1 MMGYGDRQAQAQN
14 QQYQQEMA
22 EQQAYED
29 QQRQAGYTYPG
40 DMWANQR
47 PNDQAA
53 QVRQAIFE
61 IENMPK
67 NAEEW
72 QKWGLSVSAAID
84 AVARIPGID
93 SYDIEKINRKFK
105 FLINRANSQ
114 GCKAIV
120 ESRMQE
126 FLFLLR
132 SYVAK
137 GDVPLAGLTG
147 VGAMITTHSQQKQE
161 IRYPSVPQSSFGLLD
176 MLPFVG
182 RRR

>member
-1 MMGYGDRQAQAQN
+1 MGYGQPQPAEPAPPPQGPYEQQYD
-14 QQYQQEMA
+14 QYQQYP
-22 EQQAYED
+22 EQQ
-29 QQRQAGYTYPG
+29 YTYPG
-40 DMWANQR
+40 DMWAGQR

-61 IENMPK
+61 IEKMPK
-67 NAEEW
+67 TSDEW
-72 QKWGLSVSAAID
+72 KNWSFGIAAAID

-93 SYDIEKINRKFK
+93 SYDIDRLNRKFK

-114 GCKAIV
+114 GCRSIV
-120 ESRMQE
+120 ESRFQE
-126 FLFLLR
+126 FMFLLR

-137 GDVPLAGLTG
+137 GDIQLPGLTG

-161 IRYPSVPQSSFGLLD
+161 IRYPTQPQLTSGLID
-176 MLPFVG
+176 AITAPF

>member
-1 MMGYGDRQAQAQN
+1 MGYGDQRQAQAQN

-22 EQQAYED
+22 EQQAYDE
-29 QQRQAGYTYPG
+29 QQGGGYTYPG

>member
-1 MMGYGDRQAQAQN
+1 MGYGDQRQA
-14 QQYQQEMA
+14 QYQQEMA
-22 EQQAYED
+22 EQQAYDE
-29 QQRQAGYTYPG
+29 QQQVGYTYPG

>member
-1 MMGYGDRQAQAQN
+1 MMEYGERQNQ
-14 QQYQQEMA
+14 QQYQQDMA
-22 EQQAYED
+22 EQQMYEE
-29 QQRQAGYTYPG
+29 QQQAGYTYPG
-40 DMWANQR
+40 DMWAGQR

-67 NAEEW
+67 TAEEW

-161 IRYPSVPQSSFGLLD
+161 IRYPNQQQASFGLLD
-176 MLPFVG
+176 MIPFVG

>member
-1 MMGYGDRQAQAQN
+1 MEYGETQAQQTQQQQQQVAAQ
-14 QQYQQEMA
+14 QDQYQDYPEP
-22 EQQAYED
+22 
-29 QQRQAGYTYPG
+29 GYNYPG

-61 IENMPK
+61 IEKMPSTDK
-67 NAEEW
+67 EW
-72 QKWGLSVSAAID
+72 QSWSLGVAAAID

-93 SYDIEKINRKFK
+93 SYDIDKLNRKFK

-126 FLFLLR
+126 FQFLLR

-137 GDVPLAGLTG
+137 GDVPLPGLTG
-147 VGAMITTHSQQKQE
+147 VGAMITTHTNQKQE
-161 IRYPSVPQSSFGLLD
+161 IRYPTQPQAGFGLLD
-176 MLPFVG
+176 MIPFVG

>member
-1 MMGYGDRQAQAQN
+1 
-14 QQYQQEMA
+14 
-22 EQQAYED
+22 
-29 QQRQAGYTYPG
+29 
-40 DMWANQR
+40 
-47 PNDQAA
+47 
-53 QVRQAIFE
+53 
-61 IENMPK
+61 
-67 NAEEW
+67 
-72 QKWGLSVSAAID
+72 
-84 AVARIPGID
+84 
-93 SYDIEKINRKFK
+93 
-105 FLINRANSQ
+105 
-114 GCKAIV
+114 
-120 ESRMQE
+120 MQE

>member
-1 MMGYGDRQAQAQN
+1 MGYGDRQAQAQN

-29 QQRQAGYTYPG
+29 QQQQAGYTYPG

>member
-1 MMGYGDRQAQAQN
+1 MEYGERQNQ
-14 QQYQQEMA
+14 QQYQQDMA
-22 EQQAYED
+22 EQQMYEE
-29 QQRQAGYTYPG
+29 QQQAAGYTYPG
-40 DMWANQR
+40 DMWAGQR

-61 IENMPK
+61 IEKMPK
-67 NAEEW
+67 TAEEW

-132 SYVAK
+132 SYVSK

-161 IRYPSVPQSSFGLLD
+161 IRYPNQQQASFGLLD
-176 MLPFVG
+176 MIPFVG

>member
-1 MMGYGDRQAQAQN
+1 MEYGEQRQQHGNLEAQ
-14 QQYQQEMA
+14 QQSEY
-22 EQQAYED
+22 D
-29 QQRQAGYTYPG
+29 QQMYDQQQGYSYPG

-61 IENMPK
+61 IEKMPQ
-67 NAEEW
+67 NPDEW
-72 QKWGLSVSAAID
+72 RQWQLTVAAAID

-93 SYDIEKINRKFK
+93 TYDIEKLNRKFK

-114 GCKAIV
+114 GCRAIV

-126 FLFLLR
+126 FLFMLR

-161 IRYPSVPQSSFGLLD
+161 IRYPTQQQSSFGLID

>member
-1 MMGYGDRQAQAQN
+1 MEYGQRQT
-14 QQYQQEMA
+14 QQEMA
-22 EQQAYED
+22 EQQAYDE
-29 QQRQAGYTYPG
+29 QQQQAAYSYPG

-61 IENMPK
+61 IEKMPK

-161 IRYPSVPQSSFGLLD
+161 IRYPQQPQAGFGLLD

>member
-1 MMGYGDRQAQAQN
+1 MMEYGERQNQ
-14 QQYQQEMA
+14 QQYQQDMA

-29 QQRQAGYTYPG
+29 QQQAGYTYHG
-40 DMWANQR
+40 DMWAGQR

-61 IENMPK
+61 IDKMPK

-132 SYVAK
+132 SYVSK

-147 VGAMITTHSQQKQE
+147 IGAMITTHSQQKQE
-161 IRYPSVPQSSFGLLD
+161 IRYPNQQQASFGLLD
-176 MLPFVG
+176 MIPFVG

>member
-1 MMGYGDRQAQAQN
+1 MEYGEQPQQQAVQQYDD
-14 QQYQQEMA
+14 QYQQYPDPTM
-22 EQQAYED
+22 
-29 QQRQAGYTYPG
+29 GYQYPG
-40 DMWANQR
+40 DMWAGQR

-61 IENMPK
+61 IEKMPQTK
-67 NAEEW
+67 EEW
-72 QKWGLSVSAAID
+72 QKWGYAISAAID

-93 SYDIEKINRKFK
+93 SYDIDKINRKFK

-114 GCKAIV
+114 GCKAIT

-137 GDVPLAGLTG
+137 GDVPLQGLTG
-147 VGAMITTHSQQKQE
+147 VGAMITTHTNQKQD
-161 IRYPSVPQSSFGLLD
+161 IRYPNQQQQSFGLMD
-176 MLPFVG
+176 MIPFIG
-182 RRR
+182 RKR

>member
-1 MMGYGDRQAQAQN
+1 MGYGDSPQQN
-14 QQYQQEMA
+14 TGLQQQYDPQYDQQY
-22 EQQAYED
+22 EQQ
-29 QQRQAGYTYPG
+29 QQGYTYAG

-61 IENMPK
+61 IEKMPRSP
-67 NAEEW
+67 EEW
-72 QKWGLSVSAAID
+72 REWRLTVAAAID

-93 SYDIEKINRKFK
+93 TYDIDKLNRKFK

-114 GCKAIV
+114 GCRAIV

-126 FLFLLR
+126 FLFMLR

-137 GDVPLAGLTG
+137 GDTQLAGLTG

-161 IRYPSVPQSSFGLLD
+161 IRYPTQQQAGFGLLD
-176 MLPFVG
+176 MLPFRG
-182 RRR
+182 RR